1 MELLKIM
8 KNRRSIRKY
17 TDEKIPS
24 DKLNMIVQAGLLAP
38 SSNNVRPVEFVV
50 VEDMETLKK
59 LSKRK
64 LTGAGMLEC
73 S

>member
-17 TDEKIPS
+17 TDEKIPL

-38 SSNNVRPVEFVV
+38 SSKNIRPVEFVV

-64 LTGAGMLEC
+64 LTGAGMPEC